1 MQTSLQRLLHGAP
14 IPLET
19 RLRIAVQICYGMAF
33 LHSVKIVHRDLKPGN
48 VLLDNELNVK
58 VCSRAPPWVPVLCC
72 LRDGSHRGVSWQIC
86 DFGLARPSSHGD
98 MTGFLGTPAYMAP
111 YVAVLL
117 CAGLCVAS
125 PSASAPHVA
134 CHGVVVQ

>member
-1 MQTSLQRLLHGAP
+1 MLCCAVRPAWCDTVRCPMCSRLFGVCHRSPHLYLVTELMQTSLQRLLHGAP

-58 VCSRAPPWVPVLCC
+58 VCSRAPPC
-72 LRDGSHRGVSWQIC
+72 GAG
-86 DFGLARPSSHGD
+86 
-98 MTGFLGTPAYMAP
+98 
-111 YVAVLL
+111 AVL
-117 CAGLCVAS
+117 
-125 PSASAPHVA
+125 PS
-134 CHGVVVQ
+134 